1 MGEHSKAGGMSAVGA
16 VFAWVGKHKAKIL
29 AFAAGVVAAVSAIK
43 PDFPG
48 SAVMAA
54 LHAVLGV

>member
-1 MGEHSKAGGMSAVGA
+1 MGEHSKAGAVSAVSA

-29 AFAAGVVAAVSAIK
+29 AFAVGAVAAVTAVK

-48 SAVMAA
+48 A
-54 LHAVLGV
+54 AVLGALHVLLGV

>member
-1 MGEHSKAGGMSAVGA
+1 MGEHSKPGAVSAVSA
-16 VFAWVGKHKAKIL
+16 VYAWVKKHKGKVI
-29 AFAAGVVAAVSAIK
+29 AFAAGVVAAVTAVK

-48 SAVMAA
+48 AAVMTA

>member
-1 MGEHSKAGGMSAVGA
+1 MGEHSKAGAVSAVGA
-16 VFAWVGKHKAKIL
+16 VFAWIGKHKAKIL
-29 AFAAGVVAAVSAIK
+29 AFAAGVVAAVTTAK

-48 SAVMAA
+48 AAVMTA